1 MASGKIIVS
10 NAQDSNLTCGFLLR
24 SEVNP
29 GNKNLK
35 IGLFVNNEGYH
46 EGEHVIYSTVDVR
59 YVNVSEHH
67 KAKVPFIA
75 DIRRPQNENEWNDE
89 VEKSVAALVLQDHAS
104 KKAIDEVLSWKKT
117 KKEHSVHII

>member
-1 MASGKIIVS
+1 MAAGRIIVAD
-10 NAQDSNLTCGFLLR
+10 AQNSNLTCGFLMR
-24 SEVNP
+24 SEVDS
-29 GNKNLK
+29 GNKYLK

-46 EGEHVIYSTVDVR
+46 EGERVIYSTIDVR

-67 KAKVPFIA
+67 KAKVPFIT
-75 DIRRPQNENEWNDE
+75 DIRRPQSDEEWNDE

-117 KKEHSVHII
+117 KKYRAASSH